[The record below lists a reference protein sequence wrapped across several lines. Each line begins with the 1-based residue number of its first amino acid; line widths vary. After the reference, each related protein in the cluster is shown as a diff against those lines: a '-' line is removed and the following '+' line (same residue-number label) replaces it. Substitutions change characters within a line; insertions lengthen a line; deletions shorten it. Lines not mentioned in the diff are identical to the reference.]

1 MNQHLAVISLS
12 SNSLLWSSSLMMLGF
27 FLSGLVLAS
36 ILHFPFRLYLV
47 DPVLQDAMHRHPI
60 LIIEE
65 KMFLCLKVVKLVS
78 LCEVHSLFV
87 YESEVSLHWLFD
99 LLQEDVN
106 HLFFFLNIFSF
117 FSHLIKKN
125 CSHFNVLIINQSFLL
140 FNFHQAHHLLVSQ
153 QL

>member
-12 SNSLLWSSSLMMLGF
+12 SNSLLWSSSLMMLDF
-27 FLSGLVLAS
+27 FLSGLVLVS
-36 ILHFPFRLYLV
+36 IIHFPFRLCLV

-99 LLQEDVN
+99 LLQEDVT
-106 HLFFFLNIFSF
+106 HLF
-117 FSHLIKKN
+117 FSHLIKKR
-125 CSHFNVLIINQSFLL
+125 CSHFNVLIINQPFLE